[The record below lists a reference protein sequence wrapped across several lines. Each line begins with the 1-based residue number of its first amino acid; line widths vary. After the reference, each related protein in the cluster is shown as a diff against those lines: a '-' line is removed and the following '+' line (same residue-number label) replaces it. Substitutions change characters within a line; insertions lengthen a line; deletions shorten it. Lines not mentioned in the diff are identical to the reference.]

1 MTNQGYK
8 AAQKQIL
15 AFYIKQQ
22 LKLLI
27 FLRTNII
34 FETYKQKI
42 LKFIV
47 TDFYLKQKEK

>member
-1 MTNQGYK
+1 MTNQGHK
-8 AAQKQIL
+8 AAQKEIL

-27 FLRTNII
+27 FLRTNI